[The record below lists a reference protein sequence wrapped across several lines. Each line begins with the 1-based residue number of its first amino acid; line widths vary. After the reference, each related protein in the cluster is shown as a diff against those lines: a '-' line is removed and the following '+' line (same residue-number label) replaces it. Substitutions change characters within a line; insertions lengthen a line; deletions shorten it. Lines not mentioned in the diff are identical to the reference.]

1 MRKVAAIMFI
11 VILLTLSMSN
21 IVIAESS
28 DQRVYYGKDCV
39 PNEEVAV
46 GLAKIIIETMYPT
59 FDLNEY
65 YTVVYLQDEDEVWYV
80 SFRLINTFVRSETPN
95 EYGLYQ
101 NVIIVG
107 GDIRVLVRK
116 NNAEVISI
124 ALGK

>member
-1 MRKVAAIMFI
+1 MRKAAASMFI
-11 VILLTLSMSN
+11 VILLTLSISN
-21 IVIAESS
+21 IAIAESS
-28 DQRVYYGKDCV
+28 DQRVYYGIDCV

-46 GLAKIIIETMYPT
+46 GLAKIIIEIMYPT
-59 FDLNEY
+59 FDLTKY
-65 YTVVYLQDEDEVWYV
+65 YTVVYLQNNDEVWYV

-101 NVIIVG
+101 NVIILG
-107 GDIRVLVRK
+107 GDIRVLIRK